1 MIDSHR
7 IPRGIR
13 NNNPLNIRISGSLW
27 HGKVPLAQNTD
38 GAFEQF
44 DTIEHG
50 LRAAILNIRTIV
62 NRRRRLGEDTTVK
75 DLINIWAPSED
86 GNDTLGYV
94 EQVTALTGL
103 SPHQL
108 VELRNKNMIV
118 RLIWGMSYVETGWDI
133 SINVC
138 GYAYGLCANVL

>member
-1 MIDSHR
+1 MIDSQR

-27 HGKVPLAQNTD
+27 LGKVPLAQNTD

-44 DTIEHG
+44 DTMEHG
-50 LRAAILNIRTIV
+50 LRAAIINIRTIV
-62 NRRRRLGEDTTVK
+62 NRRRRRGQVTTVK

-94 EQVTALTGL
+94 EQVTSLTGL
-103 SPHQL
+103 SPHRI
-108 VELRNKNMIV
+108 VAIRNKNMIV
-118 RLIWGMSYVETGWDI
+118 RLVWGMAYVETGRDI
-133 SINVC
+133 NINVC
-138 GYAYGLCANVL
+138 SYAYGLCASIL